1 MLLCGVDS
9 SGVVGACVEED
20 DAVVWGVC
28 DGFLHAREVETFRG
42 LREVGVGGYRES
54 DIGEDLVMV
63 GPGRVAEVD
72 CGVTRV
78 DFREEEST
86 EMNCSRAGD
95 GLDGAGAFLSKGG
108 GVRA

>member
-1 MLLCGVDS
+1 
-9 SGVVGACVEED
+9 VGACVEED
-20 DAVVWGVC
+20 DAVVWGIC
-28 DGFLHAREVETFRG
+28 DGFLHAGEVEAFGG
-42 LREVGVGGYRES
+42 LRKVRVGGYRES
-54 DIGEDLVMV
+54 DIGEDLVVV

-78 DFREEEST
+78 ELREEEST
-86 EMNCSRAGD
+86 EMNCSRPGD